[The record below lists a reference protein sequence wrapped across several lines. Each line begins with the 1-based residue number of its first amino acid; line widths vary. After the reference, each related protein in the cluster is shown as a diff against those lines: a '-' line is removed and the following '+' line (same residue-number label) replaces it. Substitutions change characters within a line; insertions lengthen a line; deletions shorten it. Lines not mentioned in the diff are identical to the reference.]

1 MVYIKMLLIM
11 IGGSFVVYL
20 TIAQEIKLWE
30 HMNKKKY
37 PFEDQEYANIFFAIV
52 ATGILDRLLFPKR
65 LQDSWFVIVGLLLA
79 TSLLSVW
86 VMGNSGSKMKGHK

>member
-1 MVYIKMLLIM
+1 MVYIKGLFIIFGCCLAIMLVLR
-11 IGGSFVVYL
+11 
-20 TIAQEIKLWE
+20 QEIKLWE
-30 HMNKKKY
+30 AVNKKTY
-37 PFEDQEYANIFFAIV
+37 PFQNEEYANIFFSLV